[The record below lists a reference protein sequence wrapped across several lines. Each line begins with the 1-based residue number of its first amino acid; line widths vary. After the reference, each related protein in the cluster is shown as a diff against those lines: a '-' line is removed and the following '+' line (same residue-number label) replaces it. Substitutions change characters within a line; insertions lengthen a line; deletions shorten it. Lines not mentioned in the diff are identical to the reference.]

1 MLGLSPK
8 EKTLL
13 ILARNSRKIEIELFL
28 QCTISYEKFASN
40 ILSMILG
47 PNQVLMYSLNI
58 RKYVSN
64 STFNGSLF
72 QIQTCLFQIYDP

>member
-1 MLGLSPK
+1 
-8 EKTLL
+8 
-13 ILARNSRKIEIELFL
+13 
-28 QCTISYEKFASN
+28 
-40 ILSMILG
+40 MILG